1 VKRGRHAAD
10 DGSFARSA
18 GVNAGRGAVLIVA
31 ALVIGFLLLNDL
43 DNGGDLGGGSVSA
56 GRSQETTPTTARVLP
71 TIATTT
77 TAPIKAAK
85 DVKVLVINGTTTAG
99 AAARVA
105 TALKTGGYNVLRAV
119 DASAQVKATTKASA
133 VYYVTRD
140 FEREAKAIQQ
150 ALALPPSPVT
160 AVPTPPPAPEVNQA
174 NVVIVVGPELAK
186 SGGTATTSTT
196 ARGGSTATTARAT
209 TTTTR

>member
-43 DNGGDLGGGSVSA
+43 DNGSDFGGGSVSA
-56 GRSQETTPTTARVLP
+56 GRSAETTPTTERVLP

-77 TAPIKAAK
+77 TAPPKAAK

-105 TALKTGGYNVLRAV
+105 TALKG
-119 DASAQVKATTKASA
+119 
-133 VYYVTRD
+133 
-140 FEREAKAIQQ
+140 

-186 SGGTATTSTT
+186 SGVSGTTTT
-196 ARGGSTATTARAT
+196 ARGGSTSTTSRS

>member
-43 DNGGDLGGGSVSA
+43 DNAGDFGGGAVSA
-56 GRSQETTPTTARVLP
+56 GRTEETTPTTVRVLP
-71 TIATTT
+71 TVATTT
-77 TAPIKAAK
+77 TAPPKAPK

-105 TALKTGGYNVLRAV
+105 TALKSGGYNVLRAV
-119 DASAQVKATTKASA
+119 DASAQVKATTKASS

-174 NVVIVVGPELAK
+174 NVVILVGPELAK
-186 SGGTATTSTT
+186 SGGSATTTSTT
-196 ARGGSTATTARAT
+196 RAGASTATTARAT
-209 TTTTR
+209 TTTR

>member
-1 VKRGRHAAD
+1 VKRGQHAAN

-18 GVNAGRGAVLIVA
+18 GVNAGRGGALIAAAV
-31 ALVIGFLLLNDL
+31 VIGFLLLHNL
-43 DNGGDLGGGSVSA
+43 DNGGGINGGSVNA
-56 GRSQETTPTTARVLP
+56 GRSEATTPTTLRVLP

-77 TAPIKAAK
+77 TAPPKAAK

-105 TALKTGGYNVLRAV
+105 TVLKGGGYNVLRAV
-119 DASAQVKATTKASA
+119 DASAQVKATTKSSS

-150 ALALPPSPVT
+150 ALALPPAPVT

-174 NVVIVVGPELAK
+174 NVVVLVGPDLAN
-186 SGGTATTSTT
+186 A
-196 ARGGSTATTARAT
+196 GGSTGATTTTRAGSTSSTARAT
-209 TTTTR
+209 TTTR

>member
-1 VKRGRHAAD
+1 MKRGRHAAD
-10 DGSFARSA
+10 DGSFVRSA

-43 DNGGDLGGGSVSA
+43 EDGTGDLGGGSVSA
-56 GRSQETTPTTARVLP
+56 GRTEQTTPTTAARVLP
-71 TIATTT
+71 TVAPTT

-99 AAARVA
+99 AASRVG
-105 TALKTGGYNVLRAV
+105 TVLKGGGYNVLRAV
-119 DASAQVKATTKASA
+119 DASAQVKAATKASA
-133 VYYVTRD
+133 VYYVTRE

-150 ALALPPSPVT
+150 ALDLPPSPVT

-174 NVVIVVGPELAK
+174 NVVVVVGPDLAK
-186 SGGTATTSTT
+186 SGGSATTTT
-196 ARGGSTATTARAT
+196 VRGGSTVTTSRS

>member
-43 DNGGDLGGGSVSA
+43 DNASDFGGGSVSA
-56 GRSQETTPTTARVLP
+56 GRSAETTPTTERVLP

-77 TAPIKAAK
+77 TAPPKAAK

-105 TALKTGGYNVLRAV
+105 TVLKTGGYNVLRAV
-119 DASAQVKATTKASA
+119 DASAQVKATTKASS
-133 VYYVTRD
+133 VYYVTRE

-150 ALALPPSPVT
+150 ALALPPTPVT
-160 AVPTPPPAPEVNQA
+160 AVPTPPPAPEVNTA
-174 NVVIVVGPELAK
+174 NVVVVVGPELAMW
-186 SGGTATTSTT
+186 GGAATTTT
-196 ARGGSTATTARAT
+196 RGGSTATTARAT
-209 TTTTR
+209 TTTR

>member
-1 VKRGRHAAD
+1 MKRGRHAAD
-10 DGSFARSA
+10 DGSFARSV

-43 DNGGDLGGGSVSA
+43 DNGGDLSGGSVSA
-56 GRSQETTPTTARVLP
+56 GRSEETTPTTERVLP

-77 TAPIKAAK
+77 TAPVKAAK

-105 TALKTGGYNVLRAV
+105 TALKGGGYNVLRAV
-119 DASAQVKATTKASA
+119 DASAQVKAATSKSA

-140 FEREAKAIQQ
+140 FEREAKAIQA

-174 NVVIVVGPELAK
+174 NVVVVVGPELAK
-186 SGGTATTSTT
+186 SGGSATTTT
-196 ARGGSTATTARAT
+196 ARGGSTATTRAT